1 MPVLASGSTIRRQL
15 LNAAG
20 VTVTVSPV
28 DVDEDTLRQQA
39 EQKGL
44 SLQETAL
51 ALAHAKAEA
60 ASPQH
65 TGRFIIAAD
74 QILGLDGQAFA
85 KPADL
90 TEARTHLLT
99 LRGRTH
105 TLHTAV
111 TLWRDGQALW
121 SHSSSPTL
129 TMRSFS
135 DDFLTQYLQQEGT
148 ALLACVG
155 CYRIEGL
162 GMQLFESISGSSD
175 AIAGLP
181 LLPLLAA
188 LRQQG
193 ALTA

>member
-15 LNAAG
+15 LHAAG
-20 VTVTVSPV
+20 VTVTASPV
-28 DVDEDTLRQQA
+28 DVDEQALRQQA
-39 EQKGL
+39 ERKGL
-44 SLQETAL
+44 SLRDTAL

-60 ASPQH
+60 ATPH
-65 TGRFIIAAD
+65 HPGRFIIAAD
-74 QILGLDGQAFA
+74 QILELEGRAFA

-90 TEARTHLLT
+90 TEARTHLLA

-105 TLHTAV
+105 ALHTAV
-111 TLWRDGQALW
+111 TLWKNGQNLW
-121 SHSSSPTL
+121 SHVSSPTL

-135 DDFLTQYLQQEGT
+135 ENFLDDYLRQEGT
-148 ALLACVG
+148 ALLYCVG
-155 CYRIEGL
+155 CYRIEGP
-162 GMQLFESISGSSD
+162 GMQLFDSVSGSSD

-193 ALTA
+193 VLPA